1 MHNSSESETSNNKAL
16 ELFAMPLPPENP
28 SPVKIQAILERG
40 GKPALI
46 EHFVHSQALL
56 VQNRTFRIMSDSPDD
71 PNGIDAIAN
80 DHSFSQEPAVAVRN
94 PPPEPA
100 AGVQLQATLS
110 TTAPQSTNVAK
121 KKKKKRKPSV
131 SKPTQIF
138 AKRLSLFRAK
148 GDGQS
153 TGIFSTSKQS
163 KIIHIG
169 NHEIHLVDDDR
180 HQHPD
185 SSAQSVSPPPQHQA
199 IMPGRSRSGTPGL
212 IDQDN
217 VHHSF
222 FHTID
227 RSIPDQVDDEDLM
240 ACRDEFSCFGPVG
253 VGDEQD
259 DDRVEYFQI
268 DEYWAQINRDAV
280 EEHYD
285 AIDDGK
291 ENNNFGGNGDAFSRQ
306 RDPPREDFACPFEL
320 QFYC

>member
-1 MHNSSESETSNNKAL
+1 
-16 ELFAMPLPPENP
+16 MPLPPETT

-56 VQNRTFRIMSDSPDD
+56 VQNRTFRIMSVSPDD
-71 PNGIDAIAN
+71 PNEIDAIAN
-80 DHSFSQEPAVAVRN
+80 DHSFPQEAAVAVRN

-110 TTAPQSTNVAK
+110 TTAPPQSSNVAK

-148 GDGQS
+148 GDGQN

-180 HQHPD
+180 HQN
-185 SSAQSVSPPPQHQA
+185 PPLQHQA
-199 IMPGRSRSGTPGL
+199 IMPDPSSRSRTHGL
-212 IDQDN
+212 IDQGD

-222 FHTID
+222 FQTID
-227 RSIPDQVDDEDLM
+227 HSIPDQLDEEEDLM
-240 ACRDEFSCFGPVG
+240 AFRDKFSCGPVG
-253 VGDEQD
+253 VAGEQD

-268 DEYWAQINRDAV
+268 DEYWAQINQDTVQEHDDATDDD
-280 EEHYD
+280 EE
-285 AIDDGK
+285 
-291 ENNNFGGNGDAFSRQ
+291 NFNFGGNEDGFSRK
-306 RDPPREDFACPFEL
+306 RHLLEEDFACPFEL